1 MEDQMRKLDSMGV
14 PLLGTCINTFR
25 IRFWGYLLFFP
36 IYRFTSWRNRERFGD
51 FLGSNRS
58 YQNLCCRFR
67 RSDWFNVNALEDLK
81 EIRETYSRG

>member
-1 MEDQMRKLDSMGV
+1 MRKLDSMGV
-14 PLLGTCINTFR
+14 LLLGTCINTFR
-25 IRFWGYLLFFP
+25 IRFSGHLLFFP